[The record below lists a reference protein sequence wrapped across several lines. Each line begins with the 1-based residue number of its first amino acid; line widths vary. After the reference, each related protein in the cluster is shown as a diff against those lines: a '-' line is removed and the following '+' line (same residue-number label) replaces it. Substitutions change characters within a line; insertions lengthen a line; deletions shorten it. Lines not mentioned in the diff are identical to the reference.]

1 MPRDGTATRDRILA
15 SAEGLVIENG
25 YAATSVEQ
33 VIAASATS
41 KGAFFHHF
49 GSKLDLA
56 RALVERYAAGDVA
69 QLDAATAYA
78 ESVGSD
84 PAGRV
89 DAFLAWFEE
98 RADDLMDEQSSCL
111 YISVLTERQLVS
123 SGTAEPIVTAVVA
136 WRDGLA
142 RLLAAALA
150 DHPGRRRPG
159 VDVDALAD
167 HVFVTFEG
175 AFLLARATGDPGHMR
190 RQLRVLR
197 DLVGALLDPR

>member
-1 MPRDGTATRDRILA
+1 MPRDGSATRDRILA

-150 DHPGRRRPG
+150 DHPGGRRPR
-159 VDVDALAD
+159 VDVGALAD